1 MLAPHFC
8 YLLSGGPPLD
18 DQITLSPAVQRFIEA
33 IGGYFTQYGLPRVA
47 GRLLGLVMVVDRP
60 LTLDDMA
67 AALGVSRASISTN
80 IRLIESVGFVER
92 TTVPKDRRDYYQCS
106 SDPWDARVRSGI
118 VQIDILAEI
127 AKRGL
132 AAIEEGEAFARTHL
146 EDLLDFCEF
155 LLEEERGLLQR
166 WRAHRERRA
175 KLLRDEGAA
184 SS

>member
-1 MLAPHFC
+1 MTEQPAP
-8 YLLSGGPPLD
+8 
-18 DQITLSPAVQRFIEA
+18 SPEVQRFIEA

-47 GRLLGLVMVVDRP
+47 GRLLGLVLVVDRP

-67 AALGVSRASISTN
+67 AALSVSRASISTN

-92 TTVPKDRRDYYQCS
+92 ATVPKDRRDYYRCS

-127 AKRGL
+127 TKRGL
-132 AAIEEGEAFARTHL
+132 AAIGEGETFARTHL

-155 LLEEERGLLQR
+155 LIEEERGLLQR
-166 WRAHRERRA
+166 WRAHRTQ
-175 KLLRDEGAA
+175 LAA
-184 SS
+184 SQRDTGATQS